1 MCIRNQP
8 LPVRI
13 ISTDWEMVEL
23 LEQFASL
30 LAWWKTEAEAEKI
43 KVKLCVPERYSR
55 LFVQQT
61 VTIYWH
67 IWLVRQ
73 VSIWTGTQV
82 NSRLVSVCLFGFFL
96 FVYKLRFNCVR
107 IIQMINIL
115 AFIWFRQLWNFFDFL
130 FSSCLIIVDWS
141 FFTKNEDK
149 INRLN
154 ALNICYKNLLTW
166 GW

>member
-8 LPVRI
+8 LPVGI

-23 LEQFASL
+23 LDQFASL

-43 KVKLCVPERYSR
+43 KVKLCVPEQYSH

-67 IWLVRQ
+67 IWLVKQ

-82 NSRLVSVCLFGFFL
+82 SLRLVSVCLFVNFRFVSELSKWLIFWLVSNLGNYESFLVFYFQVVQAFL
-96 FVYKLRFNCVR
+96 FDHSLQK
-107 IIQMINIL
+107 
-115 AFIWFRQLWNFFDFL
+115 
-130 FSSCLIIVDWS
+130 
-141 FFTKNEDK
+141 KNEDK

-154 ALNICYKNLLTW
+154 ALIFVIKPVDSRLVV
-166 GW
+166 